1 MIHIYTGNGKGK
13 TTSSFGLAMR
23 ASGQGLKVI
32 VFQFLKP
39 KSLVTGE
46 EKTAKKIKNLKVV
59 KYEQE
64 HPMFAGQRAESI
76 GQRAKGIPRLGSTS
90 LTTGRS
96 GQVGQREI
104 KKSVNRAMMEA
115 KKAIFGG
122 KYDMIIMDEI
132 INVIDQGFAEKK
144 EFLELIKKVPKSVEL
159 ILTGRG
165 DISEIEKSAD
175 YITIMIDKK
184 HPLRQCVNAR
194 RGIEY

>member
-13 TTSSFGLAMR
+13 TIASFGLAMR

-32 VFQFLKP
+32 IFQFLKP

-46 EKTAKKIKNLKVV
+46 EKAARKIKNVKLV

-64 HPMFAGQRAESI
+64 HPMFVGHRAE
-76 GQRAKGIPRLGSTS
+76 
-90 LTTGRS
+90 GR
-96 GQVGQREI
+96 GQREI
-104 KKSVNRAMMEA
+104 KKSVKRAMIEA

-122 KYDMIIMDEI
+122 KYDMVILDEI
-132 INVIDQGFAEKK
+132 INVIDQGFAGKK
-144 EFLELIKKVPKSVEL
+144 EFLELIKKAPKDIEL
-159 ILTGRG
+159 VLTGRG
-165 DISEIEKSAD
+165 DISEIEKFAD

-184 HPLRQCVNAR
+184 HPFRQRVNAR

>member
-1 MIHIYTGNGKGK
+1 
-13 TTSSFGLAMR
+13 MR
-23 ASGQGLKVI
+23 ASGQGFRVI
-32 VFQFLKP
+32 IFQFLKP

-46 EKTAKKIKNLKVV
+46 EKSAKKIKLKIV

-64 HPMFAGQRAESI
+64 HPMFAGH
-76 GQRAKGIPRLGSTS
+76 RAKSR
-90 LTTGRS
+90 
-96 GQVGQREI
+96 GQET

-115 KKAIFGG
+115 KKAVFGG

-144 EFLELIKKVPKSVEL
+144 EFLKLIKKVPKNVEL

-165 DISEIEKSAD
+165 DISEIEKFAD
-175 YITIMIDKK
+175 YVTIMIDKK
-184 HPLRQCVNAR
+184 HPFRQHVNAR

>member
-23 ASGQGLKVI
+23 ASGHGLKVV

-39 KSLVTGE
+39 KRLVCGE
-46 EKTAKKIKNLKVV
+46 EITAKKIKNLKIV
-59 KYEQE
+59 KYNQA
-64 HPMFAGQRAESI
+64 HPMFTQQR
-76 GQRAKGIPRLGSTS
+76 G
-90 LTTGRS
+90 
-96 GQVGQREI
+96 I
-104 KKSVNRAMMEA
+104 KKSVNRAMTEA
-115 KKAIFGG
+115 RKAIFSG
-122 KYDMIIMDEI
+122 KYDMVIMDEI

-144 EFLELIKKVPKSVEL
+144 EFLKLIKRVPKGVEL

-165 DISEIEKSAD
+165 DISDIEQFAD

-184 HPLRQCVNAR
+184 HPFRQHVNAR

>member
-46 EKTAKKIKNLKVV
+46 EKAAKKIKNLKIV

-64 HPMFAGQRAESI
+64 HPMFAR
-76 GQRAKGIPRLGSTS
+76 PRVEGL
-90 LTTGRS
+90 
-96 GQVGQREI
+96 GQREI
-104 KKSVNRAMMEA
+104 KKSVNRAMIET

-122 KYDMIIMDEI
+122 KYDMVIIDEI
-132 INVIDQGFAEKK
+132 INAIDQGFAEKK
-144 EFLELIKKVPKSVEL
+144 EFLKLIKKVPKSVEL
-159 ILTGRG
+159 VLTGRG
-165 DISEIEKSAD
+165 DISKIEKFAD
-175 YITIMIDKK
+175 YVTIMIDKK
-184 HPLRQCVNAR
+184 HPFRQHINAR

>member
-39 KSLVTGE
+39 RKLVCGE
-46 EKTAKKIKNLKVV
+46 EISAKKIKNIKIV
-59 KYEQE
+59 KYEQQ
-64 HPMFAGQRAESI
+64 HPMFN
-76 GQRAKGIPRLGSTS
+76 
-90 LTTGRS
+90 GR
-96 GQVGQREI
+96 EKT
-104 KKSVNRAMMEA
+104 KKSMKIEITEA

-122 KYDMIIMDEI
+122 KYGMVILDEI
-132 INVIDQGFAEKK
+132 INVIDQGFSCKK
-144 EFLELIKKVPKSVEL
+144 EFLKLIKKVPKDVEL

-165 DISEIEKSAD
+165 DISDIEAFAD

-184 HPLRQCVNAR
+184 HPFRQKINAR
-194 RGIEY
+194 KGIEY